1 MIKNALFDS
10 GTFCL
15 NTDSDSKNTF
25 IDYWYLA
32 PWYVLL
38 PFFNGVRKRGNVF
51 SSTGFF
57 LMVKVADQREKIII
71 IVMGFA
77 HTVGLGPNVST
88 TPLRQWG
95 FWQCLSSAGHTK
107 R

>member
-1 MIKNALFDS
+1 MIKNVLFDS

-38 PFFNGVRKRGNVF
+38 PFFQLGFFNGKSCWPTWKNNHYRNGVYTYRGAWPERIYNPITAMVF
-51 SSTGFF
+51 LAMFTFQ
-57 LMVKVADQREKIII
+57 LD
-71 IVMGFA
+71 
-77 HTVGLGPNVST
+77 N
-88 TPLRQWG
+88 
-95 FWQCLSSAGHTK
+95 TK
-107 R
+107 S